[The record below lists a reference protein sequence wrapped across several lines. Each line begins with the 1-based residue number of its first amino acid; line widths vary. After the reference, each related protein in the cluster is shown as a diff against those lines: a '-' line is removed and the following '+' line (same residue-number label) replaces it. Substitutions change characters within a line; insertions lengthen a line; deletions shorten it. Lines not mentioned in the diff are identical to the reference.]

1 MMIGASLYTIKYL
14 LVIIVMQALK
24 KSHLMCHKKQYQIEK
39 LGNGTLWHF
48 MTYIIWHKMSWTIAI
63 WVSKELY
70 ESDKCSYEKIFYTF
84 LFILQ
89 CKMQKTNWPH
99 FPLYF
104 WADPFVNLKSKVG
117 TLKLVQSSNFL
128 AFYTSIDQNN
138 GKKSRNWELSNFFDF
153 WTTLPKPAQ

>member
-63 WVSKELY
+63 WISKEPY
-70 ESDKCSYEKIFYTF
+70 ESDKYSREKIFYSF

-89 CKMQKTNWPH
+89 CKMQKKQPTT
-99 FPLYF
+99 FS
-104 WADPFVNLKSKVG
+104 FVFLSRSLCKFKIKSGNLIHHSILLFLDFLCSDNLK
-117 TLKLVQSSNFL
+117 
-128 AFYTSIDQNN
+128 
-138 GKKSRNWELSNFFDF
+138 
-153 WTTLPKPAQ
+153 